1 MKIMTVNTKHIKE
14 KEANSLQWNSFLYI
28 VFVHFFPM
36 LNVAPLPP
44 KPQKRENYI
53 SACAK
58 GKTIGKW

>member
-53 SACAK
+53 
-58 GKTIGKW
+58 